1 MATTNATIST
11 ERIYR
16 AEGLRLSAF
25 LCEET
30 TMTMM
35 LRVCAVSELGPG
47 KRLWM
52 PF

>member
-1 MATTNATIST
+1 MATTSARIRT

-30 TMTMM
+30 MM
-35 LRVCAVSELGPG
+35 VLLRVCAVSELGPG
-47 KRLWM
+47 KRLCM